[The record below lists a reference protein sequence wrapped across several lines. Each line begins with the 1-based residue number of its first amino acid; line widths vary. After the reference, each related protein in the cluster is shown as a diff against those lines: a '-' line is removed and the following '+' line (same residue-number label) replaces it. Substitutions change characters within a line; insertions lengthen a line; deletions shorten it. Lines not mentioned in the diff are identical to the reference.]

1 MVNRAKGAIVG
12 LGVTPMG
19 RISGRRAVDFAAEAI
34 ALALEDA
41 GLRSPTWMGC

>member
-1 MVNRAKGAIVG
+1 MAGRTRGAVVG

-19 RISGRRAVDFAAEAI
+19 RIYGRRAVDFAAEAI

-41 GLRSPTWMGC
+41 GLDAWS